1 MPSDF
6 LVDLLANAKSI
17 SMEDPFTFS
26 CKKCGKLCCSSVID
40 ILIIPSEKIRIGN
53 DLKKKNRK
61 RIFMDDYP
69 NHQPFKMEIDPFAMT
84 SAIFINPIPDPE
96 NGQPLCPFF
105 CLSSRPG
112 DIFGG
117 CGVYDNRPNTCRC
130 FPFGNYI
137 KSAYGLME
145 QKFVFM
151 PAPCPGFQGATS
163 DQTVGEYLDKNKS
176 PNMEMEFSLFYK
188 YLYPKICNLVDIG
201 GEQVSRMVGE
211 WFFNIP
217 IPVKVLS
224 ETELHEYILIE
235 YARIEREM
243 DKLLN

>member
-117 CGVYDNRPNTCRC
+117 CGVYDNRPNT
-130 FPFGNYI
+130 
-137 KSAYGLME
+137 
-145 QKFVFM
+145 
-151 PAPCPGFQGATS
+151 
-163 DQTVGEYLDKNKS
+163 
-176 PNMEMEFSLFYK
+176 
-188 YLYPKICNLVDIG
+188 
-201 GEQVSRMVGE
+201 
-211 WFFNIP
+211 
-217 IPVKVLS
+217 
-224 ETELHEYILIE
+224 
-235 YARIEREM
+235 
-243 DKLLN
+243 